1 MRSKLV
7 YAFLLAA
14 VMLTGCRNDE
24 PDFDNKVFI
33 NGNDKTAE
41 MLVRADTKAYT
52 QTLQAALAQPH
63 MMQVD
68 VTFAADVSK
77 VATYNKNYGAET
89 VLLPAENYSFTSNKA
104 TINAGSI
111 VSNTVALDFVDLDQL
126 NRDIVY
132 CLPVTISKSSF
143 MLLDSDITKYYIIKG
158 AALINVVGDIEE
170 NYCTIDWQ
178 DPSVVNGLNTLTLE
192 ALIRA
197 RDFDR
202 LISSVMG
209 IEGKFLIRIGDAGYP
224 SSQVQVAT
232 SGGNFPSAD
241 SNKKLPTNEWVHIAV
256 TYDSSDGH
264 SVLYINGK
272 VQGERNRSL
281 GAVNLGQ
288 GGTGGFCIG
297 RSYSNDRYLAGEI
310 SEVRIWNVVRTQEE
324 ITNNSYYVS
333 TESEGLVAYWKFNDN
348 SDRRV
353 KDHSGNGNDAL
364 ANNPLKWTSV
374 TLPAPGN

>member
-7 YAFLLAA
+7 YAFLLAS

-41 MLVRADTKAYT
+41 MLVKASTTGYT

-63 MMQVD
+63 TMQVD
-68 VTFAADVSK
+68 VTFAAAANK

-89 VLLPAENYSFTSNKA
+89 ELLPAENYSFTSNKA

-111 VSNTVALDFVDLDQL
+111 VSNTIELNFVDLDKL

-143 MLLDSDITKYYIIKG
+143 MLLDSDVTKYYIIKG

-170 NYCTIDWQ
+170 NYLTIDWQ
-178 DPSVVNGLNTLTLE
+178 NPDVVSSLNTLTLE

-197 RDFDR
+197 RNFDR
-202 LISSVMG
+202 LISTVMG
-209 IEGKFLIRIGDAGYP
+209 IEGSFLIRIGDAGYP

-232 SGGNFPSAD
+232 SSGNFPSAD

-256 TYDSSDGH
+256 TYDSNDGH
-264 SVLYINGK
+264 TVLYINGK

-288 GGTGGFCIG
+288 SGTGGFCIG
-297 RSYSNDRYLAGEI
+297 RSYANERYLAGEI
-310 SEVRIWNVVRTQEE
+310 SEVRIWNIVRTQEE
-324 ITNNSYYVS
+324 ITNNPYYVS
-333 TESEGLVAYWKFNDN
+333 PDSEGLVSYWKFDDN